1 MSHRK
6 KIRAHYEPRIRA
18 DRESYDI
25 LDWAD
30 RPSQLARFEVLA
42 QCVELD
48 GRSLLDVGCGL
59 GDLYDY
65 LAGRG
70 VRVDYTGVDIVE
82 AMVAEARRRR
92 PNARFVWGDV
102 FSDTPAVLD
111 AQGRIAEV
119 DHAHLNPLAGERFDV
134 VFCSGVF
141 NLNLGNNEG
150 FLGQALGRLFELART
165 HVVFN
170 LLHHRTPTRYAHC
183 VYYDPD
189 QVADLLS
196 GFPCRVR
203 IVDHYLHN
211 DFTVVCEVEG
221 GTQGTNRT

>member
-6 KIRAHYEPRIRA
+6 RIRDHYAPRIQPG
-18 DRESYDI
+18 RESYDI

-59 GDLYDY
+59 GDLYEY
-65 LAGRG
+65 LAGLGR
-70 VRVDYTGVDIVE
+70 RVEYTGVDIVGP
-82 AMVAEARRRR
+82 MVEEARRRH
-92 PNARFVWGDV
+92 PGAAFYWGDV

-111 AQGRIAEV
+111 ADGRTADA
-119 DHAHLNPLAGERFDV
+119 DHSHLNPLAGRRFDV

-141 NLNLGNNEG
+141 NLNLGNNG
-150 FLGQALGRLFELART
+150 DFLGRAVGRLFELARG

-170 LLHHRTPTRYAHC
+170 LLHHRTASRYAHC
-183 VYYDPD
+183 VYYDPE
-189 QVADLLS
+189 QVAALLKDW
-196 GFPCRVR
+196 PCRVR

-211 DFTVVCEVEG
+211 DFTVVCEIAAA
-221 GTQGTNRT
+221 Q

>member
-1 MSHRK
+1 MSKRK
-6 KIRAHYEPRIRA
+6 KIQAHYAPRIQPG
-18 DRESYDI
+18 RESYDI

-59 GDLYDY
+59 GDLYEY
-65 LAGRG
+65 LVHLDRH
-70 VRVDYTGVDIVE
+70 VDYTGVDIVG
-82 AMVAEARRRR
+82 AMVEEARRRHGE
-92 PNARFVWGDV
+92 PARFLWGDV
-102 FSDTPAVLD
+102 FSDTPALLD
-111 AQGRIAEV
+111 GRGRIAEI
-119 DHAHLNPLAGERFDV
+119 DHAHLNPLAGRRFDV

-141 NLNLGNNEG
+141 NLNLGNNG
-150 FLGQALGRLFELART
+150 DFLPHALGRLFELART

-170 LLHHRTPTRYAHC
+170 LLHHRTATRYAHC

-189 QVADLLS
+189 RVAALLS

-211 DFTVVCEVEG
+211 DFTVVCEVQRQG
-221 GTQGTNRT
+221 LGTRE